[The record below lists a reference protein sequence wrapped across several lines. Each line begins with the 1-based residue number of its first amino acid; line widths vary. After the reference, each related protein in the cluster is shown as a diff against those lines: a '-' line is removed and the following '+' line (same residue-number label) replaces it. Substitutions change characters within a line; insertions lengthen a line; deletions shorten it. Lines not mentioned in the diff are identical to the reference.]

1 MGNYA
6 SVGDSYT
13 KGESDGRYP
22 LNTDFENAIKASN
35 DGLTQRY
42 TKTESDLK
50 FQEKGNYQLAG
61 NYLTKA
67 DISSFPSI
75 DNVYT
80 KTESDS
86 AFLKKV
92 DAANLY
98 QPIGGEYAK
107 IAFVNDKFAG
117 LEKTIKTQ
125 SINLGDYSLETNA
138 ESQLCLKRKD
148 GVQTFCFDGKIV
160 IKK

>member
-22 LNTDFENAIKASN
+22 LKLDLDAAIEKSNTELAA
-35 DGLTQRY
+35 RY
-42 TKTESDLK
+42 TKTESNNL
-50 FQEKGNYQLAG
+50 FQPKGDYQLAG

-80 KTESDS
+80 KTDSDTT
-86 AFLKKV
+86 FLKKV
-92 DAANLY
+92 DAANMY
-98 QPIGGEYAK
+98 QPIGGEYAS
-107 IAFVNDKFAG
+107 ISFVNDKFSG
-117 LEKTIKTQ
+117 LEKAIKTQ
-125 SINLGDYSLETNA
+125 SINLGEYSLENKD
-138 ESQLCLKRKD
+138 SQLCLKKKD
-148 GVQTFCFDGKIV
+148 ETQSFCFDGKIV

>member
-13 KGESDGRYP
+13 KGESDERYP
-22 LNTDFENAIKASN
+22 LNTEFKTAIKAGN
-35 DGLTQRY
+35 DGLIQRY
-42 TKTESDLK
+42 TKTESDNL
-50 FQEKGNYQLAG
+50 FQPKGTYATLS
-61 NYLTKA
+61 
-67 DISSFPSI
+67 DIENKIKSFPSV

-117 LEKTIKTQ
+117 LEKSIKTQ